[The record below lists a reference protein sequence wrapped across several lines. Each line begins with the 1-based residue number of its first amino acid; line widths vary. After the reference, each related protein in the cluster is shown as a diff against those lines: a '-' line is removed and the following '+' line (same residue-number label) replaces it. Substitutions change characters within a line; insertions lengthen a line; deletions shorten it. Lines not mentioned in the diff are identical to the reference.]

1 MSVILLWV
9 PDVHSCPCAG
19 CCEAQA
25 WQQSQLCLN
34 MDKSLVNVLRSV
46 RADSGEQ
53 ADEFTEVQD
62 ILMRNRI

>member
-1 MSVILLWV
+1 
-9 PDVHSCPCAG
+9 
-19 CCEAQA
+19 
-25 WQQSQLCLN
+25 

-62 ILMRNRI
+62 ILMSNRIKVRVFDVHCLPHDFVLQQGFAHAGSCRVC